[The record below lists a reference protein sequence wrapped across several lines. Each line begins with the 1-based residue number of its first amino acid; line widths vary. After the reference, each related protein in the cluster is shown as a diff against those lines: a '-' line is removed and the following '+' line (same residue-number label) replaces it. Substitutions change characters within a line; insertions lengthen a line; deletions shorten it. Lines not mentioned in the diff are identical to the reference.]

1 MTIWQQGDKPLH
13 ALDALGA
20 PGNQIYAINY
30 LAQPDSNFTISQG
43 KTLANLP
50 ASGQHTS
57 LRGTTATIATVGN
70 TTTISWTEK
79 GIGIQISGPLSAT
92 QLTTIA
98 NLLL

>member
-1 MTIWQQGDKPLH
+1 M
-13 ALDALGA
+13 
-20 PGNQIYAINY
+20 
-30 LAQPDSNFTISQG
+30 
-43 KTLANLP
+43 LP